1 MNNSLDQDFE
11 EFRFSDESK
20 ICKDAVDNLQKFG
33 MSFSQN
39 NWM

>member
-20 ICKDAVDNLQKFG
+20 ICKDAVDDLQKFG
-33 MSFSQN
+33 MSFFQN
-39 NWM
+39 N